1 MDKLTLFCKC
11 WNGSCNTLSYFKLR
25 LFILVWTLS
34 VWRHLQAEWPKILQ
48 SAKMCASVISL
59 CEYVS
64 EPKIL
69 PCNKNIALLK
79 NPNLNYLQKI
89 QIICWLKYDLPMVVT
104 WDNNFEKLL
113 KVNRSSSRKQTA
125 ALNLLWLSNVY
136 FVVFITKISKCIKY
150 IQSKRYS
157 NSWQINA
164 TAVQESVSL
173 FNKQTIKMW

>member
-1 MDKLTLFCKC
+1 
-11 WNGSCNTLSYFKLR
+11 
-25 LFILVWTLS
+25 
-34 VWRHLQAEWPKILQ
+34 
-48 SAKMCASVISL
+48 
-59 CEYVS
+59 
-64 EPKIL
+64 
-69 PCNKNIALLK
+69 
-79 NPNLNYLQKI
+79 
-89 QIICWLKYDLPMVVT
+89 MVVT

-164 TAVQESVSL
+164 TAVQVSVSL